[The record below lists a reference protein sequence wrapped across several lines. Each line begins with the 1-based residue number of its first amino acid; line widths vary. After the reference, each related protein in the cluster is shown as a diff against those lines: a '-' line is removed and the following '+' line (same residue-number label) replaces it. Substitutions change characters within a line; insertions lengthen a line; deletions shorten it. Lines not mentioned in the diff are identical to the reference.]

1 MSSWI
6 SCLNIKGR
14 EQAGKKNDISWNEL
28 SSWSSK
34 ETMRIEV
41 QKIIHLQTLAK
52 KNAKSYVSIVNTPI
66 KFDVPVGQCNIA
78 KQIFDM
84 PKVK

>member
-1 MSSWI
+1 
-6 SCLNIKGR
+6 
-14 EQAGKKNDISWNEL
+14 
-28 SSWSSK
+28 
-34 ETMRIEV
+34 MRIEV